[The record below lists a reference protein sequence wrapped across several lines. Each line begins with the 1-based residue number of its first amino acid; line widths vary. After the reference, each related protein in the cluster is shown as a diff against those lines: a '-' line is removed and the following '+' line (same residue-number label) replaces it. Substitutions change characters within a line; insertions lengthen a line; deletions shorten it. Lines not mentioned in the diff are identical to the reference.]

1 MHPVTGQAKVTPVS
15 FLSEVGM
22 PSRELQ
28 ALRQQ
33 IEALQQRNALLE
45 ARLTHYQDQDQ
56 NVYRF
61 LFDTMDEGFCII
73 QFFDGPHGPLSD
85 YVHVLAN
92 AAYAKHAGI
101 PNVVGQKLREM
112 VPDEAD
118 DWVARYGAVLR
129 TGEPLQ
135 FEQELVATGHVLSV
149 TTFRVEPPER
159 RQVAVLFKDVTA
171 RRKAELALQQLNEE
185 LEQRVNAALA
195 ERRLFAELVEHA
207 VVNAHVI
214 DTDMRWLAVNRQAKE
229 DFHSLYGRTPEVGEH
244 LPTLMGNVSADSQQA
259 LALWRRALAGER
271 FTEIVAFGPEH
282 DRRHYELRFNALHD
296 QDGTLQGAYLFAYE
310 ISERVKEQQRLAN
323 AEQALRQAQK
333 MEAVGQLSG
342 GIAHDFNNL
351 LGSILNA
358 QELMQQRLEQARHA
372 ELAPLLELSSNCAQ
386 RASSLVHRL
395 LAFSRQQTL
404 QPCAT
409 QVTTLVTG
417 MEELVRRTI
426 GPAITL
432 RSSFDEP
439 LWPTFIDPPQLESAL
454 LNLCINARDALPAGG
469 TIDVLG
475 ENITLAAEQARLL
488 ELPSGDYLRLSV
500 VDNGCGMSADVAARA
515 MDPFFSTKPMGQGT
529 GLGLSMTYGFVR
541 QSGGQL
547 RLVSTPGAGTRV
559 ELYLPRHHAQ
569 PEALVDKPSPL
580 PLQDRPA
587 GGQRILLVEDQAA
600 LRLVIGEVLE
610 ELGYQVETFENGP
623 AALAYLQHAERPDL
637 LLSDIGLPDGLNGR
651 QLAEHCR
658 QQYPDLKV
666 LFITG
671 YDESVVLS
679 DGQLLHGTSVLT
691 KPFELPALAERV
703 RQLLEDERP

>member
-1 MHPVTGQAKVTPVS
+1 
-15 FLSEVGM
+15 M
-22 PSRELQ
+22 PSPDPNTLH
-28 ALRQQ
+28 QQ
-33 IEALQQRNALLE
+33 IQALQQQNALLE
-45 ARLTHYQDQDQ
+45 SRLTRYQEQDQ
-56 NVYRF
+56 NIYRF

-73 QFFDGPHGPLSD
+73 EFFDGPHGPLSD

-112 VPDEAD
+112 VPDEAN
-118 DWVARYGAVLR
+118 DWVARYGEVLR

-149 TTFRVEPPER
+149 STFRIEPPER

-185 LEQRVNAALA
+185 LEQRVNTALA

-207 VVNAHVI
+207 VVNVHVV
-214 DTDMRWLAVNRQAKE
+214 DANMRWLAVNRQAKA
-229 DFHSLYGRTPEVGEH
+229 DFHTLHGRTPEVGDH
-244 LPTLMGNVSADSQQA
+244 LPTLMAGAGADLQQT
-259 LALWRRALAGER
+259 LAMWRRALAGEQ
-271 FTEIVAFGPEH
+271 FTEIAAFGEASNL
-282 DRRHYELRFNALHD
+282 RHYELRFNALRD
-296 QDGTLQGAYLFAYE
+296 QEGALQGAYLFAYE
-310 ISERVKEQQRLAN
+310 ISERVKEQQRLAQ

-358 QELMQQRLEQARHA
+358 QELMQQRLDQARYD
-372 ELAPLLELSSNCAQ
+372 ELPPLLELSSSSAQ

-395 LAFSRQQTL
+395 MAFSRQQTL
-404 QPCAT
+404 QPTAT
-409 QVTTLVTG
+409 QLTVLVSG
-417 MEELVRRTI
+417 MEDLLRRTI
-426 GPAITL
+426 GTAITL
-432 RSSFDEP
+432 RSHFDEP

-454 LNLCINARDALPAGG
+454 LNLCINARDAMQGAGA
-469 TIDVLG
+469 IDIHA
-475 ENITLAAEQARLL
+475 ENIVLDGEQARLL
-488 ELPSGDYLRLSV
+488 ELPCGDYVRLSV
-500 VDNGCGMSADVAARA
+500 VDNGRGMSAEVAARA
-515 MDPFFSTKPMGQGT
+515 LDPFYSTKPMGQGT

-547 RLVSTPGAGTRV
+547 HLLSSAGTGTRV
-559 ELYLPRHHAQ
+559 ELYLPRHLQQ
-569 PEALVDKPSPL
+569 PSASARKSE
-580 PLQDRPA
+580 PLQLNRQGA
-587 GGQRILLVEDQAA
+587 TGQRILLVEDQAA

-610 ELGYQVETFENGP
+610 ELGYQVEAFDNAPT
-623 AALAYLQHAERPDL
+623 ALAHLQHAERPDL

-671 YDESVVLS
+671 YDESAALS
-679 DGQLLHGTSVLT
+679 DGQLLKGTSVLT
-691 KPFELPALAERV
+691 KPFDLQALAERV
-703 RQLLEDERP
+703 RQLLANELP

>member
-1 MHPVTGQAKVTPVS
+1 
-15 FLSEVGM
+15 M
-22 PSRELQ
+22 PSRDLL

-33 IEALQQRNALLE
+33 IEALQQRNAQLE
-45 ARLTHYQDQDQ
+45 ASLVRYQDQDQ
-56 NVYRF
+56 NIYRF

-73 QFFDGPHGPLSD
+73 EFFDGPHGPLSD

-118 DWVARYGAVLR
+118 IWVARYGEVLR

-171 RRKAELALQQLNEE
+171 RRNAEQALQQLNEE
-185 LEQRVNAALA
+185 LEQRVDAAVA
-195 ERRLFAELVEHA
+195 ERRLFAELVEQA
-207 VVNAHVI
+207 VVNVHVI
-214 DTDMRWLAVNRQAKE
+214 DTNMRWLAVNRQAKQ
-229 DFHSLYGRTPEVGEH
+229 DFHMLYGHTPEVGAYM
-244 LPTLMGNVSADSQQA
+244 PALMGGAPTDSQRV

-271 FTEIVAFGPEH
+271 FIEIAAFGPEQ
-282 DRRHYELRFNALHD
+282 DLRHYELRFNALRD
-296 QDGTLQGAYLFAYE
+296 QDGTVQGAYLFAYE
-310 ISERVKEQQRLAN
+310 ISERVKEQKRLAK

-358 QELMQQRLEQARHA
+358 QQLLRQRLEQARYD
-372 ELAPLLELSSNCAQ
+372 ELTPLLELSNSSAQ

-404 QPCAT
+404 QPAAT
-409 QVTTLVTG
+409 QVTALITG
-417 MEELVRRTI
+417 MEELLRRTI

-432 RSSFDEP
+432 RSHFDSQ

-469 TIDVLG
+469 VIDILG
-475 ENITLAAEQARLL
+475 ENIMLEGEQARLL
-488 ELPSGDYLRLSV
+488 ELPGGDYLRLSV
-500 VDNGCGMSADVAARA
+500 LDNGRGMSAEVAARA
-515 MDPFFSTKPMGQGT
+515 FDPFFSTKPMGQGT

-547 RLVSTPGAGTRV
+547 RLLSTPGAGTRV

-569 PEALVDKPSPL
+569 PETPAHQPTPSALKDPRAS
-580 PLQDRPA
+580 
-587 GGQRILLVEDQAA
+587 GQRIVLVEDQTA
-600 LRLVIGEVLE
+600 LRLVVGEVLQ
-610 ELGYQVETFENGP
+610 ELGYLVESFENGP
-623 AALAYLQHAERPDL
+623 AALAYLKHAERPDL
-637 LLSDIGLPDGLNGR
+637 LLSDIGLPGGLNGR
-651 QLAEHCR
+651 QLAERCR
-658 QQYPDLKV
+658 VQYPGLKV
-666 LFITG
+666 LFVTG
-671 YDESVVLS
+671 YDESAALS
-679 DGQLLHGTSVLT
+679 DGQLLQGTSVLT
-691 KPFELPALAERV
+691 KPFELETLAERV
-703 RQLLEDERP
+703 RQLLADELP